1 MSSVLVEI
9 SIRNFALIDNVRLAL
24 SPGLN
29 VLTGETG
36 AGKSIIIDAV
46 ELALGARASAEVIR
60 TGADRAVVDVVFDIM
75 HNPEL
80 GRLLAEMGLG
90 DAADPTLVVS
100 REIPADGRA
109 TCRVNGRTVNLSTL
123 RQITERLIDIHGQ
136 HEHQSLLKPERHIDL
151 LDSFGGEEAASLR
164 SEVAAAYRTWQGTL
178 DEIRSL
184 AGDERDRARRVDL
197 LRFQAEEIE
206 RAKLREGEEEGLQGE
221 RRLLAN
227 AEKRHEAAARAYAC
241 LYAGE
246 GGGPTSAH
254 DQIGRA
260 LAALEEIAAVDPSVA
275 PMVETVR
282 QAAFQLD
289 DVSRDIRQYRD
300 AVFFDPGRL
309 AEVEARLDLISQLK
323 RKYGSSEAEILA
335 FGQKARE
342 ELQRLENSAELLAE
356 LERQAQE
363 QREALVA
370 RARGLSDLRRRV
382 AEGLEKAIESSLG
395 DLGMKKTRFV
405 VSFEPEDP
413 PGPRGAEKVEFLFS
427 PNPGEPPKPLS
438 RIASGGEM
446 SRVMLALKAI
456 LAETDEISTM
466 IFDEIDT
473 GVGGGAAQAV
483 GEKLAAIALS
493 RQVVCVTHL
502 ARVASLADA
511 HHFIVKETANG
522 RTETRVKTLTAEER
536 VEEVARMLAG
546 HPPTPITL
554 AHAKEMLEQ
563 GEATKAALRAARTE
577 AAASADAE
585 RTARGPEPDA
595 D

>member
-1 MSSVLVEI
+1 MLVEI

-46 ELALGARASAEVIR
+46 ELALGGRAAADMVR
-60 TGADRAVVDVVFDIM
+60 TGAERAVVDVAFDIM
-75 HNPEL
+75 GSPDL
-80 GRLLAEMGLG
+80 GRLVSDLGLG

-100 REIPADGRA
+100 REIPVDGRA

-136 HEHQSLLKPERHIDL
+136 HEHQSLLRPERHVDL
-151 LDSFGGEEAASLR
+151 LDAFGGEAASALR
-164 SEVAAAYRTWQGTL
+164 SEVAALHRAWQSTL
-178 DEIRSL
+178 EEIASL
-184 AGDERDRARRVDL
+184 AGDERDRARRLDL
-197 LRFQAEEIE
+197 LRFQSDEID
-206 RAKLREGEEEGLQGE
+206 RAKLKPGEEEGLQSE

-241 LYAGE
+241 LYSGE
-246 GGGPTSAH
+246 GGGAASAH
-254 DQIGRA
+254 DQLGRA
-260 LAALEEIAAVDPSVA
+260 LTALEEMAAMDPDQG
-275 PMVETVR
+275 PLVETVR
-282 QAAFQLD
+282 QALFQLD
-289 DVSRDIRQYRD
+289 DAARDVRQYRD

-309 AEVEARLDLISQLK
+309 AELESRLDLLGGLK
-323 RKYGSSEAEILA
+323 RKFGSSVEEILA
-335 FGQKARE
+335 FGAQARE
-342 ELQRLENSAELLAE
+342 ELVRIENSAELLIKLEAEAGKQKAE
-356 LERQAQE
+356 LG
-363 QREALVA
+363 EAA
-370 RARGLSDLRRRV
+370 GRLSEVRHRV
-382 AEGLEKAIESSLG
+382 AGGLEQAIEASLG

-405 VSFEPEDP
+405 VGFEPEDP

-427 PNPGEPPKPLS
+427 PNPGEPPKPLN

-456 LAETDEISTM
+456 LAEADEIPTM

-483 GEKLAAIALS
+483 GEKLTTIALS

-502 ARVASLADA
+502 ARIASLSDA
-511 HHFIVKETANG
+511 HHFILKETMEG
-522 RTETRVKTLTAEER
+522 RTQTRVKTLDGDDR
-536 VEEVARMLAG
+536 VAEVARMLAG

-554 AHAKEMLEQ
+554 AHATEMLEQ
-563 GEATKAALRAARTE
+563 GLGAKRALRDARTE
-577 AAASADAE
+577 AAA
-585 RTARGPEPDA
+585 TRG
-595 D
+595 